1 LSRITRRSTG
11 RAKSGA
17 PVNSALGL
25 LEERV
30 RTIQILVVLSVAAFA
45 MLGLAKESLYVV
57 RSKDQGITAFDL
69 TVTETKR
76 ESNKSFLSVPGFH
89 KRSAAG
95 SRWLMC
101 AYTNLAI
108 KRGFNYWSVIYP
120 EEGSETLIV
129 GFPKSQN
136 ENIVKTLGS
145 EFSGKNVVPEK
156 PASVE
161 VLAKTLCGM
170 RR

>member
-1 LSRITRRSTG
+1 
-11 RAKSGA
+11 
-17 PVNSALGL
+17 L

-45 MLGLAKESLYVV
+45 MQSLAQESLYVV
-57 RSKDQGITAFDL
+57 RSKDKGITAFDL
-69 TVTETKR
+69 TVTETRR
-76 ESNKSFLSVPGFH
+76 EPNKSLLSVPGFH

-101 AYTNLAI
+101 AYTDLAI
-108 KRGFNYWSVIYP
+108 KRGFKYWSVIYP
-120 EEGSETLIV
+120 EEGSEILIV
-129 GFPKSQN
+129 GFPKSQD
-136 ENIVKTLGS
+136 ENISKTIGS

-156 PASVE
+156 PAAVD
-161 VLAKTLCGM
+161 VLARTLCGM